1 MANPYLEWH
10 DENQCLHRRDLVDKI
25 FLGRACR
32 GVTPEKR
39 ILIKHPA
46 ISRDHAVVQLTGNGV
61 TITDQSINGTWV
73 NKVRMAPGASFRLEN
88 GDCIQIGGVSICLRC
103 PTELP
108 QNLDDDWSDAT
119 AIHPATVTVTNLV
132 ADVRGFSAFSQKLGS
147 ESAYVMMKEI
157 IASFSDIVAS
167 MQGTVKDYAG
177 DAVFAF
183 WEHDPVPSSRRAVMA
198 CRAAFQ
204 QLESLDR
211 IQRRMR
217 VPHSDGTALRL
228 GWGLTTGSAT
238 LSHYGSRSA
247 DLALVG
253 DCINLAF
260 RFSSMAAKEFA
271 HTIILCNRTAE
282 LVSAELPLVDLG
294 WVETRG
300 RTGKEHIFGIA

>member
-10 DENQCLHRRDLVDKI
+10 DENQRPHRRDLVDKI

-46 ISRDHAVVQLTGNGV
+46 ISRDHAIVQLTENGV

-73 NKVRMAPGASFRLEN
+73 NKVRMAPGASCRLEN
-88 GDCIQIGGVSICLRC
+88 GDCIQVGGISICLRC
-103 PTELP
+103 PTGLP
-108 QNLDDDWSDAT
+108 QHLDDWSDAT
-119 AIHPATVTVTNLV
+119 AIRPATVTVTNLV
-132 ADVRGFSAFSQKLGS
+132 ADVRGFSAVSQKLGS
-147 ESAYVMMKEI
+147 ESAYRMMKEI
-157 IASFSDIVAS
+157 IASFSDIVVS

-183 WEHDPVPSSRRAVMA
+183 WEHDPAPSSRRAVMA

-204 QLESLDR
+204 QLESLSR
-211 IQRRMR
+211 IQRRMTM
-217 VPHSDGTALRL
+217 PHFDGVALRL

-253 DCINLAF
+253 DCVNLAF
-260 RFSSMAAKEFA
+260 RFSSMAAKEIA

-282 LVSAELPLVDLG
+282 LVGGELPLIDLG
-294 WVETRG
+294 WVKTRG
-300 RTGKEHIFGIA
+300 RAGKEHIFGMA